1 MALLSSAFA
10 DVLNPQFQRIFDEEY
25 TQAPDFLDRFF
36 AMMSSKLQTE
46 RVSSVGTIGVI
57 PRFSGAI
64 EYDDVNQGFD
74 VAITPLEFGAGIQIE
89 RRLFDDGLHNVIQQK
104 PKALSASLYRLR
116 QTHAARPWNQAF
128 TSDSLFYTHSEG
140 VALCSNSHTTT
151 SSASTASG
159 FDNLVTTALSTTAV
173 TAARI
178 QMRGFLGDRAET
190 INIIPNGLHVPTD
203 LYETAFE
210 IVGSQGRPDNANNAA
225 SVHFGQ
231 YEVVENIWLTDT
243 NNWFMTDSALMK
255 GGRGLVWID
264 KEKGEF
270 AFVEDFD
277 TLIGKWR
284 VYSRWGNA
292 WIDWRFVL
300 GASVS

>member
-1 MALLSSAFA
+1 MALVSSAFV
-10 DVLNPQFQRIFDEEY
+10 DVTNPQFQRIFDEEY
-25 TQAPDFLDRFF
+25 TQAPDFLDRFYS
-36 AMMSSKLQTE
+36 MMSSKLQTE

-57 PRFSGAI
+57 PRFTGSI
-64 EYDDVNQGFD
+64 EYDDVNQGYD

-104 PKALSASLYRLR
+104 PKALAASLFRLR
-116 QTHAARPWNQAF
+116 QTHASRPWNQAF

-151 SSASTASG
+151 SSASTSTG
-159 FDNLVTTALSTTAV
+159 FDNLGIGALSAV
-173 TAARI
+173 TVAAARI
-178 QMRGFLGDRAET
+178 QMRGFRGDRAEK
-190 INIIPNGLHVPTD
+190 INIIPDGLHIPTD
-203 LYETAFE
+203 LYETAYE
-210 IVGSQGRPDNANNAA
+210 IVGSQGKVATAVNSAN
-225 SVHFGQ
+225 VHFGQ
-231 YEVVENIWLTDT
+231 YEVLENIWLTDT
-243 NNWFMTDSALMK
+243 NNWFMTDQKAMK

-300 GASVS
+300 GAQVS

>member
-116 QTHAARPWNQAF
+116 QGHAARPWNQAF

-203 LYETAFE
+203 LYETALE

-284 VYSRWGNA
+284 VYARWGNA